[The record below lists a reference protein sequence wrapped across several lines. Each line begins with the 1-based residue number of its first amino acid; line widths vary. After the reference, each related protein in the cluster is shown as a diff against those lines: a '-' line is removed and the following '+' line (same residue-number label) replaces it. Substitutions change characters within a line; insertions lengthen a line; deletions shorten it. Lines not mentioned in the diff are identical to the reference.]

1 MAQPQLLSAPRSS
14 SPWQDSMAEAEGWPQ
29 WLPRV
34 GMADFCSV
42 EVLLTVALSAGAE
55 ISRGGAR
62 AILAR
67 MERAGFFREPAVGG
81 VFLLR
86 PEVVATMVAELER
99 SERGIERLRQQLS
112 AAGLAQPAGGIGPQL
127 ARWAL
132 ESGDW
137 ASFEAI
143 WRTYSSGDLVADSVV
158 RAGYASL
165 PTEVRAKHPGLS
177 FAAAVAS
184 AYEPKSGRLDLD
196 QMITALVRD
205 GRTLHSDWA
214 QHETAEACVVAGTL
228 WLLAHALIPE
238 SVADPQ
244 HEVLTRTHDEL
255 VKLIRDS
262 SLSGAAVT
270 ARALTFFHSTAAL
283 GALVRGD
290 WSRARREGEFALIL
304 SEGCGLPAFL
314 AALVVGS
321 SCLMSGGTQN
331 SVITEKFLAE
341 HAAHGC
347 RPAAWFESAFHL
359 VKADSALR
367 ALDRE
372 QTRHHLRQHVVEASS
387 AQWFNAQRIHAA
399 VMSTAA
405 ILWDDPEQ
413 ALARFDS
420 LVPEH
425 ASDMQ
430 QAKPWSDLLLRCR
443 VELLLAL
450 GARNRAEQIV
460 RDLLASA
467 DDSVSAVPAAWFY
480 LCAGRFGD
488 AMSKADEGI
497 FELKISLTD
506 RAFLYAAK
514 SAALQLGG
522 ASEELVASAATAACV
537 TCAQAN
543 TLLPFA
549 ALPAAVRNHLVAAH
563 GRHHGD
569 TDCFVSR
576 AVRRGAFD
584 TLRDGAV
591 AMVPPLRLTRREEV
605 LLPLL
610 ATAATVQEIA
620 NQQFVSVNTLRKQVV
635 TLRQKFDAASR
646 DELVR
651 RAHEAG
657 LLNRTAK
664 SGPGLGNQ

>member
-1 MAQPQLLSAPRSS
+1 
-14 SPWQDSMAEAEGWPQ
+14 
-29 WLPRV
+29 V
-34 GMADFCSV
+34 GVADFCSV
-42 EVLLTVALSAGAE
+42 EVLLTAALSAGEE

-62 AILAR
+62 AILAK
-67 MERAGFFREPAVGG
+67 MESAGLFRDSAVGG

-86 PEVVATMVAELER
+86 PEVEATMLAELER
-99 SERGIERLRQQLS
+99 TERGIERLRQQLS
-112 AAGLAQPAGGIGPQL
+112 AAGLAQPTRGIGPEL
-127 ARWAL
+127 AKWAL
-132 ESGDW
+132 ESGDS
-137 ASFEAI
+137 ASLEAV
-143 WRTYSSGDLVADSVV
+143 WRTYSPGDLVADSGV
-158 RAGYASL
+158 RAGYAAV

-184 AYEPKSGRLDLD
+184 AYEPQSGRLDID

-205 GRTLHSDWA
+205 GRVLHGDWA
-214 QHETAEACVVAGTL
+214 HHDTPEARVVAGTL
-228 WLLAHALIPE
+228 WLLAHAVIPE
-238 SVADPQ
+238 SVADRQ
-244 HEVLTRTHDEL
+244 HQVLTRTYDEL

-270 ARALTFFHSTAAL
+270 ARALTFFHSIVSLVAL
-283 GALVRGD
+283 LHGD
-290 WSRARREGEFALIL
+290 WSRARKEGEFALIL
-304 SEGCGLPAFL
+304 NDGCGLPAFL
-314 AALVVGS
+314 AALVVGL
-321 SCLMSGGTQN
+321 SCAVSGGTQN

-347 RPAAWFESAFHL
+347 RPGVWLEPAFHL

-367 ALDRE
+367 ALDRD
-372 QTRHHLRQHVVEASS
+372 QTRHFLRQHVVEASS
-387 AQWFNAQRIHAA
+387 AQWFNARRLHAA
-399 VMSTAA
+399 VVSTAA

-413 ALARFDS
+413 SLARFDS
-420 LVPEH
+420 LVPDP
-425 ASDMQ
+425 ASDINRPN
-430 QAKPWSDLLLRCR
+430 PWGDLLLRCR

-450 GARNRAEQIV
+450 GAWNRAEHIV
-460 RDLLASA
+460 VDLLARA
-467 DDSVSAVPAAWFY
+467 DDSVSAVPATWFY
-480 LCAGRFGD
+480 LCAGRFGE

-497 FELKISLTD
+497 FELKISLAD

-522 ASEELVASAATAACV
+522 AAEELVASAATAACV
-537 TCAQAN
+537 ICAQAN

-549 ALPAAVRNHLVAAH
+549 ALPAAARNHLVAAH
-563 GRHHGD
+563 GRHHSD
-569 TDCFVSR
+569 VDCFLSQ

-584 TLRDGAV
+584 ALRDGPLPL
-591 AMVPPLRLTRREEV
+591 VPPLRLTRREEV

-620 NQQFVSVNTLRKQVV
+620 DQQYVSVNTLRKQVV

-646 DELVR
+646 DDLVR

-664 SGPGLGNQ
+664 WGLGIDNL

>member
-1 MAQPQLLSAPRSS
+1 MARPQLSVLRSS
-14 SPWQDSMAEAEGWPQ
+14 PSWQDSMAEAGGWPT

-34 GMADFCSV
+34 SMADFCSI

-55 ISRGGAR
+55 VSRGGAR

-67 MERAGFFREPAVGG
+67 MEEAGLFREPAVGG

-86 PEVVATMVAELER
+86 PEVEARMLAELDR
-99 SERGIERLRQQLS
+99 TERGIERLRQQLS
-112 AAGLAQPAGGIGPQL
+112 AAGLAQPAGGIGAQL
-127 ARWAL
+127 AKWAL
-132 ESGDW
+132 QSGDW
-137 ASFEAI
+137 ASLEAV
-143 WRTYSSGDLVADSVV
+143 WRTYSPGDLVADSAVG
-158 RAGYASL
+158 AGYAAV
-165 PTEVRAKHPGLS
+165 PTEVRANHPGLS

-196 QMITALVRD
+196 QMITALIRD
-205 GRTLHSDWA
+205 GRTLHGDWA
-214 QHETAEACVVAGTL
+214 RHDTPEARVVAGTL
-228 WLLAHALIPE
+228 WLLAHAVIPE
-238 SVADPQ
+238 SFADQQ
-244 HEVLTRTHDEL
+244 HQVLTRTYDEL

-262 SLSGAAVT
+262 SLSGAEVT
-270 ARALTFFHSTAAL
+270 ARALTFFHSIVAL
-283 GALVRGD
+283 VALVRGD

-304 SEGCGLPAFL
+304 SDGCGLPAFL

-321 SCLMSGGTQN
+321 SCAMSGGTQN
-331 SVITEKFLAE
+331 SVVTEKFLAE
-341 HAAHGC
+341 HAAHRC
-347 RPAAWFESAFHL
+347 RSGVWLEPAFHL
-359 VKADSALR
+359 VKADAALR
-367 ALDRE
+367 ALDRD
-372 QTRHHLRQHVVEASS
+372 QTRHYLRQHVVEASS
-387 AQWFNAQRIHAA
+387 TQWFNSRRIHAA

-420 LVPEH
+420 LVPES
-425 ASDMQ
+425 ASDLL
-430 QAKPWSDLLLRCR
+430 ANPWGDLLLRCR

-460 RDLLASA
+460 VDLLATA

-488 AMSKADEGI
+488 ALSKAEEGI
-497 FELKISLTD
+497 FELKISLAD

-522 ASEELVASAATAACV
+522 AAEELVASAATAACV
-537 TCAQAN
+537 ICAQAN

-549 ALPAAVRNHLVAAH
+549 ALPAAVRNHLVAEHA
-563 GRHHGD
+563 RHHGD
-569 TDCFVSR
+569 SDCFLSQ

-584 TLRDGAV
+584 TLRDGALPL
-591 AMVPPLRLTRREEV
+591 VPPLRLTRREEV

-620 NQQFVSVNTLRKQVV
+620 DQQYVSVNTIRKQVV

-646 DELVR
+646 DDLVR

-664 SGPGLGNQ
+664 VGLGTGNL